1 MLMKNF
7 MNGHFKSEWIKVVLS
22 GVEKFLSRCPILGRA
37 ILFARPIG
45 HAKMGAQNQSA
56 GPIETKLET
65 LLFALHYLNSTY
77 SFNLLRGVPKNML
90 KVWDFTKNKLYHR
103 YFDSHLQ
110 KMFRTNILKN
120 GKGQIFLIV
129 VLMVGLWLKF

>member
-22 GVEKFLSRCPILGRA
+22 GVEKFLSRCPILGREL
-37 ILFARPIG
+37 LFARPIG

-56 GPIETKLET
+56 GLIETKLET

-77 SFNLLRGVPKNML
+77 SLNLLRGVPKNML

-103 YFDSHLQ
+103 YFDNYLQ

-120 GKGQIFLIV
+120 GKGQISSIV